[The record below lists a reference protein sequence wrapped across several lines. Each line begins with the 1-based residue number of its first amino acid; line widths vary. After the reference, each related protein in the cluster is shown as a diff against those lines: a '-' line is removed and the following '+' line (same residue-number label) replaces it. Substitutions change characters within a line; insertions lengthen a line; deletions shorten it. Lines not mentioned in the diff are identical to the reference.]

1 VPKYCHVENIVFTPD
16 GGPRLAVDDREIVAL
31 QRLGLT
37 EYESRLYLSLIKQ
50 GPTKASQL
58 SFFGQ
63 VPRTKAY
70 GAIKELQ
77 RKGLLRIIPGKP
89 ELYEAS
95 SPNEVLFPLISK
107 INREMKD
114 SEDVVQALAVT
125 FEASKY
131 TKRDA
136 PKQSE
141 EFWGMEG
148 RQAISNKL
156 NQVMLDASKSIYYST
171 TAAGLIRAYKVH
183 AEAFE
188 HAHKRGA
195 TVRVLSPITPTNN
208 TVAREFS
215 EIVELRS
222 TERPLANFVSIDSKH
237 LIVFDCMPDDANTR
251 AGHDSAIWTSSKLL
265 VDIFERLFEEVWRV
279 TQPASIEE
287 AS

>member
-1 VPKYCHVENIVFTPD
+1 VSEGCFI
-16 GGPRLAVDDREIVAL
+16 LAVEDREVAAL

-37 EYESRLYLSLIKQ
+37 EYESRLYLSLVKQ

-77 RKGLLRIIPGKP
+77 HKGLLRIIPGKP

-95 SPNEVLFPLISK
+95 SPNDVLFPLVNK

-114 SEDVVQALAVT
+114 SEEVVQSLAVT

-131 TKRDA
+131 RKRDA

-141 EFWGMEG
+141 EFWKMDG
-148 RQAISNKL
+148 RQPIYNKL
-156 NQVMLDASKSIYYST
+156 NQVILGASKSIEYST
-171 TAAGLIRAYKVH
+171 TETGLIRAYKVH
-183 AEAFE
+183 AEALE
-188 HAHKRGA
+188 HAHKQGA
-195 TVRVLSPITPTNN
+195 TVRFLSPITPTNS

-215 EIVELRS
+215 EIVDLKP
-222 TERPLANFVSIDSKH
+222 TERPLAHFVAIDSKQ
-237 LIVFDCMPDDANTR
+237 LIVFECMPDDANTR
-251 AGHDSAIWTSSKLL
+251 AGHDSAIWTTSTLL
-265 VDIFERLFEEVWRV
+265 VDLFERLFNEVWR
-279 TQPASIEE
+279 TTPHAPKKE
-287 AS
+287 ANRA

>member
-1 VPKYCHVENIVFTPD
+1 
-16 GGPRLAVDDREIVAL
+16 LAVEDREIAAL

-37 EYESRLYLSLIKQ
+37 EYESRLYLSLVKQ

-131 TKRDA
+131 TKREA

-141 EFWGMEG
+141 EFWKMDG
-148 RQAISNKL
+148 RQAIYNKL
-156 NQVMLDASKSIYYST
+156 NQVMLDAAKSIDYST
-171 TAAGLIRAYKVH
+171 TETGLIRAYKMH

-188 HAHKRGA
+188 HAHRRGA
-195 TVRVLSPITPTNN
+195 TVRLLAPVTQSNS

-215 EIVELRS
+215 EIVELKP
-222 TERPLANFVSIDSKH
+222 TERPLANFVSIDSEQ
-237 LIVFDCMPDDANTR
+237 LIVFESMPDDANTR
-251 AGHDSAIWTSSKLL
+251 AGHDSAIWTTSGLL
-265 VDIFERLFEEVWRV
+265 VDLFEQLFNEVWQATPSV
-279 TQPASIEE
+279 PLKE

>member
-1 VPKYCHVENIVFTPD
+1 MAVE
-16 GGPRLAVDDREIVAL
+16 AREIAAL

-89 ELYEAS
+89 ELYQAS

-107 INREMKD
+107 INKEMKD
-114 SEDVVQALAVT
+114 SEEVVQSLAVT

-131 TKRDA
+131 TKREA

-141 EFWGMEG
+141 EFWKMDG
-148 RQAISNKL
+148 RQAIYNKL
-156 NQVMLDASKSIYYST
+156 NQVMLDASKSIDYST
-171 TAAGLIRAYKVH
+171 TETGLIRAYKVH

-188 HAHKRGA
+188 RAHKRGA
-195 TVRVLSPITPTNN
+195 TVRLLSPITPSNSS
-208 TVAREFS
+208 VAREFS
-215 EIVELRS
+215 EIVELKP
-222 TERPLANFVSIDSKH
+222 TEKSLAYFVSIDSKQ
-237 LIVFDCMPDDANTR
+237 LIVFECTPDDANTR
-251 AGHDSAIWTSSKLL
+251 SGHDSAIWTTSALL
-265 VDIFERLFEEVWRV
+265 VNLFERLFNEVWR
-279 TQPASIEE
+279 TIPNAPRKE
-287 AS
+287 AG